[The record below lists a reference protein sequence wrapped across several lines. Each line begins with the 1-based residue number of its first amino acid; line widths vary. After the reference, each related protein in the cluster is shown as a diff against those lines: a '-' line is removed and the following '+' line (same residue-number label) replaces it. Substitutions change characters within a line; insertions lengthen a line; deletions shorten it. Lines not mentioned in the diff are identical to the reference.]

1 MISAQLLDYRSASAV
16 YSDDLAHIHHL
27 GFTRLARGL
36 APELL
41 SLLRRANL
49 RPRGA
54 NLRPRG
60 ANLRPRGANLRPPTI
75 VEVGCGS
82 GVLAA
87 RLVAAGYDVVGIDRS
102 PAMIRI
108 ARATAPGARLRVA
121 RLEHARLP
129 PASAVIAVGEIV
141 TYVPGGLAVLQRF
154 FQRVRRALR
163 PGGLLVFDF
172 IESAERRTY
181 RRRVFEGDDWKI
193 VLSASTNRSGRVL
206 TRRMTLR
213 RLIGGRY
220 RQSTESHRIRIY
232 SRDEMAAALTAAGF
246 RFQMRRTFGRYR
258 LIAGDLVVIAS

>member
-1 MISAQLLDYRSASAV
+1 V

-27 GFTRLARGL
+27 GFTTLARGF

-41 SLLRRANL
+41 SLLRRHGIRAA
-49 RPRGA
+49 PRRTTM
-54 NLRPRG
+54 L
-60 ANLRPRGANLRPPTI
+60 

-87 RLVAAGYDVVGIDRS
+87 RLVAAGYNVVGIDQS

-108 ARATAPGARLRVA
+108 ARATAPGARFRVA
-121 RLEHARLP
+121 RLEQARLP
-129 PASAVIAVGEIV
+129 RAGAVIAVGEIV

-172 IESAERRTY
+172 IESAERRTS
-181 RRRVFEGDDWKI
+181 RRKVFEGDDWKM

-213 RLIGGRY
+213 RLIDGRY
-220 RQSTESHRIRIY
+220 RRSTESHRIRIY
-232 SRDEMAAALTAAGF
+232 SRNEMAAALTAAGF
-246 RFQMRRTFGRYR
+246 RFEMRRRFGRYR
-258 LIAGDLVVIAS
+258 LIAGDLAVLAHLRL

>member
-1 MISAQLLDYRSASAV
+1 M

-27 GFTRLARGL
+27 GFTKLARGF

-41 SLLRRANL
+41 SLLRRHGIRAAPQRQTTL
-49 RPRGA
+49 
-54 NLRPRG
+54 
-60 ANLRPRGANLRPPTI
+60 

-87 RLVAAGYDVVGIDRS
+87 RLVGAGYDVVGIDQS

-108 ARATAPGARLRVA
+108 ARATAPGARFRVA
-121 RLEHARLP
+121 RLEQARLP
-129 PASAVIAVGEIV
+129 PASAVIALGEIV

-181 RRRVFEGDDWKI
+181 RRKVFEGDDWKM

-213 RLIGGRY
+213 RLIDGRH

-232 SRDEMAAALTAAGF
+232 PRDEMAAALAAAGF
-246 RFQMRRTFGRYR
+246 RFEMRRRFGRYR
-258 LIAGDLVVIAS
+258 LIPGDLLVVASVSR

>member
-1 MISAQLLDYRSASAV
+1 V
-16 YSDDLAHIHHL
+16 YSDDLAHIHHQ
-27 GFTRLARGL
+27 GFTKLATGV

-41 SLLRRANL
+41 SLLRRHGIRAA
-49 RPRGA
+49 PRRTTT
-54 NLRPRG
+54 L
-60 ANLRPRGANLRPPTI
+60 

-87 RLVAAGYDVVGIDRS
+87 RLVAAGYDVVGIDQS

-154 FQRVRRALR
+154 FRRVRRALR
-163 PGGLLVFDF
+163 PGGLFVFDF
-172 IESAERRTY
+172 IESAERRIY

-213 RLIGGRY
+213 RRIGGRC

-246 RFQMRRTFGRYR
+246 SFEMLRTFGRYR
-258 LIAGDLVVIAS
+258 LIVGDFVVLAKADAA

>member
-1 MISAQLLDYRSASAV
+1 M

-41 SLLRRANL
+41 SLLRR
-49 RPRGA
+49 A

-108 ARATAPGARLRVA
+108 ARATAPGARFRVA
-121 RLEHARLP
+121 RLERASLP
-129 PASAVIAVGEIV
+129 PAIAVIAVGEIV
-141 TYVPGGLAVLQRF
+141 TYVPGGLPVLQRF
-154 FQRVRRALR
+154 FERVRRISKRKPALVR
-163 PGGLLVFDF
+163 
-172 IESAERRTY
+172 
-181 RRRVFEGDDWKI
+181 
-193 VLSASTNRSGRVL
+193 
-206 TRRMTLR
+206 
-213 RLIGGRY
+213 
-220 RQSTESHRIRIY
+220 
-232 SRDEMAAALTAAGF
+232 AAAISPRG
-246 RFQMRRTFGRYR
+246 
-258 LIAGDLVVIAS
+258 

>member
-1 MISAQLLDYRSASAV
+1 V
-16 YSDDLAHIHHL
+16 YSDDLAHIHHR
-27 GFTRLARGL
+27 GFTRLARGV

-41 SLLRRANL
+41 RLLQRHGIRAA
-49 RPRGA
+49 PRQTTT
-54 NLRPRG
+54 L
-60 ANLRPRGANLRPPTI
+60 

-82 GVLAA
+82 GLLAA
-87 RLVAAGYDVVGIDRS
+87 RLVAAGYDVVGIDQS

-108 ARATAPGARLRVA
+108 ARSIAPGARFRVA
-121 RLEHARLP
+121 RLERARLP

-141 TYVPGGLAVLQRF
+141 TYVPGGLQVLRRF

-172 IESAERRTY
+172 IDSAERRIY
-181 RRRVFEGDDWKI
+181 SRRVFEGDDWKI

-213 RLIGGRY
+213 RLVDGRC

-232 SRDEMAAALTAAGF
+232 PRDEMAAALTAAGF
-246 RFQMRRTFGRYR
+246 RFEMRRTFGRYR
-258 LIAGDLVVIAS
+258 LIGGDLVVFAEADEA

>member
-1 MISAQLLDYRSASAV
+1 V

-27 GFTRLARGL
+27 GFTKLARGF

-41 SLLRRANL
+41 SLLRRHGIRAA
-49 RPRGA
+49 PRRA
-54 NLRPRG
+54 TTL
-60 ANLRPRGANLRPPTI
+60 

-87 RLVAAGYDVVGIDRS
+87 RLVAAGYDVVGIDQS

-108 ARATAPGARLRVA
+108 ARATAPGARFRVA
-121 RLEHARLP
+121 RLEQARLP

-163 PGGLLVFDF
+163 PGGLFIFDF

-181 RRRVFEGDDWKI
+181 RRKVFEGGDWKM

-206 TRRMTLR
+206 TRRMTLW
-213 RLIGGRY
+213 RLIDGRY
-220 RQSTESHRIRIY
+220 RQSTESHRIRIHP
-232 SRDEMAAALTAAGF
+232 RGEMAAALAAAGF
-246 RFQMRRTFGRYR
+246 RFEMRRSFGRYR
-258 LIAGDLVVIAS
+258 LIAGDRIVVAYVSR